1 MVITLGIFCAGNLGR
16 EIYDMAFRIN
26 QETRRWREIVFV
38 DNYPKTEQYYQT
50 RVYRLTDWADR
61 KSEIE
66 FVIAN
71 GEPGTRR
78 AIYDQLK
85 EGRYCLTSLI
95 DPTAILSPTAVIGEG
110 CIIAPFSAV
119 SSDVVL
125 GENVLIQSYIRV
137 GHDIRIGSHS
147 VVSSN
152 CAIGGGAKIGE
163 EVFLGMGAA
172 VREEL
177 KIGDGAVLAMGGVLF
192 KDLAAGMTAVG
203 NPARITKGNEEGRVF
218 RS

>member
-1 MVITLGIFCAGNLGR
+1 MKTLGIFCAGNLGR

-26 QETRRWREIVFV
+26 QETSRWEEIVFV
-38 DNYPKTEQYYQT
+38 DNYPKTEQYYET
-50 RVYRLTDWADR
+50 RVYRLTDWTDR

-85 EGRYCLTSLI
+85 EGGHCITSLI
-95 DPTAILSPTAVIGEG
+95 DPTAILSPTARIGEG
-110 CIIAPFSAV
+110 SIVAPFSAI
-119 SSDVVL
+119 SSDAVL
-125 GENVLIQSYIRV
+125 GVNVLIQSYIRV
-137 GHDIRIGSHS
+137 GHDIQIGSHS
-147 VVSSN
+147 VISSN
-152 CAIGGGAKIGE
+152 CAIGGGARIGE

-172 VREEL
+172 VKEEL
-177 KIGDGAVLAMGGVLF
+177 QIGHGAVLAMGGVLF

-203 NPARITKGNEEGRVF
+203 NPARITKGNGEGRVF

>member
-1 MVITLGIFCAGNLGR
+1 MKVLGIFCAGNLGR
-16 EIYDMAFRIN
+16 EIYDMVFRIN
-26 QETRRWREIVFV
+26 QETRCWKEIVFA
-38 DNYPKTEQYYQT
+38 DNYPRTEQYYGT
-50 RVYRLTDWADR
+50 RVCRLEEWGDR
-61 KSEIE
+61 KKEIE

-71 GEPGTRR
+71 GEPGVRR
-78 AIYDQLK
+78 EIYDQLMQ
-85 EGRYCLTSLI
+85 GGYSVISLI
-95 DPTAILSPTAVIGEG
+95 DPTAILSPTAVIGKG
-110 CIIAPFSAV
+110 CIIAPFSSV

-137 GHDIRIGSHS
+137 GHDIRVGSHS

-152 CAIGGGAKIGE
+152 CAIGGGSRIGE
-163 EVFLGMGAA
+163 EVFLGMGAV